1 MDQDA
6 RHQASKPGD
15 LSSIPGTHVKVGGD
29 RNNSIR
35 LSSDLHMSHTPHYTN
50 DKWTNLSNF
59 KAIEQKPSSISPV
72 VGVLDVIVEKK

>member
-1 MDQDA
+1 MVQ
-6 RHQASKPGD
+6 SVKGLLCKPGD

-50 DKWTNLSNF
+50 DK
-59 KAIEQKPSSISPV
+59 
-72 VGVLDVIVEKK
+72 